1 MVSMEVLDIKII
13 PVERKDIVLAI
24 DRKGNWLH
32 KEWCKLKYYEKEGCP
47 NVNVCMREPLIY
59 DYYEEPFTFV
69 CMKLNYKKYLEDM
82 SKQFPSWSKRKL
94 KIPYLWQKSKRKQ
107 INEICSKLIIKYE
120 SEYSIFGL
128 DYTFRPEING
138 VFVIASL
145 LRLGLDIQIKPIDHL
160 WIVNLI
166 GKVIG
171 GKKQKKIGEYF

>member
-1 MVSMEVLDIKII
+1 
-13 PVERKDIVLAI
+13 
-24 DRKGNWLH
+24 
-32 KEWCKLKYYEKEGCP
+32 
-47 NVNVCMREPLIY
+47 
-59 DYYEEPFTFV
+59 
-69 CMKLNYKKYLEDM
+69 M